1 MIAKPLNIIFMGTP
15 DFAVPALEK
24 IINSNHHVVAVF
36 SQPPRPSGRGQKLTK
51 SPVHLCAEECS
62 IPVFTPENFKKDNE
76 AARAHF
82 KSLNAD
88 IAVVTAYGLI
98 LPQVI
103 LDAPKYGCLNIHG
116 SLLPRWRG
124 AAPIQRA
131 IEAGDTETGITIMQ
145 MERGLDTGPMI
156 SKKSCQIT
164 KDTTAQSL
172 HDTLSQ
178 MGAKMIVET
187 LNTLARDGV
196 LKAETQDDGLS
207 NYASMLSKE
216 DGKIDWSR
224 TAVELDC
231 QIRGLNP
238 WPSTW
243 MITAEN
249 KVLKVLEARLTDQK
263 TDKPAGTFLDKKGHI
278 ACGHGTVLQLI
289 AVKPDNSKAMDFI
302 SAVNGG
308 HILLN

>member
-1 MIAKPLNIIFMGTP
+1 MTAQPLNIIFMGTP

-51 SPVHLCAEECS
+51 SPVHLCAEEHD

-76 AARAHF
+76 QARAHF

-88 IAVVTAYGLI
+88 IAVVAAYGLI
-98 LPQVI
+98 LPQII

-156 SKKSCQIT
+156 SKKKCPIT

-172 HDTLSQ
+172 HDALSQ
-178 MGAKMIVET
+178 IGAEMIVET
-187 LNTLARDGV
+187 LDILARDGV
-196 LKAETQDDGLS
+196 LKAEKQDDALS
-207 NYASMLSKE
+207 TYASMLSKQ
-216 DGKIDWSR
+216 DGEIDWSR
-224 TAVELDC
+224 PAVELDC

-238 WPSTW
+238 WPGTW
-243 MITAEN
+243 IKTAEG
-249 KVLKVLEARLTDQK
+249 KTLKILEAALTDQQSN
-263 TDKPAGTFLDKKGHI
+263 KPAGTFLDKKGHI
-278 ACGHGTVLQLI
+278 VCGNGTVLQLQS
-289 AVKPDNSKAMDFI
+289 VKPENAKAMDFI

-308 HILLN
+308 HINL